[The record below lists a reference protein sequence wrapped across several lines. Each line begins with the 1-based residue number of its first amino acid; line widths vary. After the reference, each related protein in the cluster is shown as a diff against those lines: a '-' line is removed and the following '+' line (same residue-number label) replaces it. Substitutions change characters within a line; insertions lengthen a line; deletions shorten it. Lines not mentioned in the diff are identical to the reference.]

1 MTYLNHLL
9 FGIYP
14 YIALAVF
21 VVGSLIRYDREQ
33 YTWKTGSS
41 QILESKKLR
50 QGSMAFHVG
59 VIMILAGHFVGLL
72 TPVELWHLLGIDAAT
87 KQMIAVVLGGGAGV
101 ICFYGLTILVMR
113 RLFDDRIRASSAIM
127 DTLIVVLIY
136 VQLILGMISIYYT
149 RQHMDGSE
157 MLKMMAWAQNIVT
170 FDGTVAAE
178 AIKDIGL
185 IYKLH
190 ILLGMTLFL
199 LFPFSR
205 LVHIASVPVKYFLR
219 SYQIV
224 RQK

>member
-50 QGSMAFHVG
+50 QGSVPFHVG

-72 TPVELWHLLGIDAAT
+72 TPVEIWHLLGIEAAA
-87 KQMIAVVLGGGAGV
+87 KQMIAVVLGGVAGV

-113 RLFDDRIRASSAIM
+113 RLFDDRIRASSVFM
-127 DTLIVVLIY
+127 DTLIVLLIY
-136 VQLILGMISIYYT
+136 VQLILGMISILFT
-149 RQHMDGSE
+149 MKHMDGSE

-170 FDGTVAAE
+170 LDGTVAAE
-178 AIKDIGL
+178 SIKDIGL